1 MTTGRRL
8 VFGPFVLDA
17 GTQVLWRGGE
27 VVPLTPKAAA
37 LLLALVEKQGDVVG
51 KAELLA
57 RVWPDTVVE
66 EANLSVT
73 VSTLRKALG
82 PRDDGSPWVE
92 TVSRRGY
99 RFRAPVT
106 GAAPRRLALAVL
118 PFRSLAGAEEHLGLG
133 MADALINRLL
143 PLPGLV
149 VRPTGAVMRYAERV
163 TEPGEAARELGVEA
177 VVEGT
182 IQRDGGRLRVS
193 VRLIP
198 RTDELRPW
206 ADRFDVPFTDLFA
219 VEDAIAD
226 HVARALEPRLAPGAA
241 RAAADGPR
249 HVPSLP
255 AYEAY
260 LRGRLFWSRFSG
272 DGLQKAVA
280 SFQEAATLDPGYAE
294 PHAGL
299 ADAFLILAFTGMAP
313 PDALWPEARAAAEEA
328 LRRDPD
334 LAEARTALGFLR
346 LFQDWDWAGAR
357 RELDRAQAA
366 SPRDV
371 AVGQWR
377 GLFLAMA
384 GELEAARAEI
394 GRVREADPLSLVAGA
409 VAGLVH
415 ALAREHEAE
424 LALVRRAAELEP
436 DHFLAQWS
444 LGLACAHNGLFEEAV
459 AAHRRAVE
467 LAEGASVMKAVL
479 AWTLARAGRADE
491 ARRLLV
497 EIEAGS
503 GGAFAYQRATVL
515 AALGERE
522 AALTSLEQAAAARD
536 PWLVLIGVDPM
547 LDPLGGHPRLASLAA
562 RVRPAAG

>member
-1 MTTGRRL
+1 VTTGRRL
-8 VFGPFVLDA
+8 AFGPFVLDVE
-17 GTQVLWRGGE
+17 TQVLWRGGD

-37 LLLALVEKQGDVVG
+37 LLQALLEKQGDVVR

-73 VSTLRKALG
+73 VSALRKALG
-82 PRDDGSPWVE
+82 PREDGSVWVE

-106 GAAPRRLALAVL
+106 GVAPRRLALAVL
-118 PFRSLAGAEEHLGLG
+118 PFRSLAGAEDHLGLG

-149 VRPTGAVMRYAERV
+149 VRPTGAVMRYATRAV
-163 TEPGEAARELGVEA
+163 EPGEAARELGVEA

-193 VRLIP
+193 ARLVP

-219 VEDAIAD
+219 VEDAIAER
-226 HVARALEPRLAPGAA
+226 VARALEPRLAPGAA
-241 RAAADGPR
+241 PAGGRRNVPR
-249 HVPSLP
+249 LG

-260 LRGRLFWSRFSG
+260 LRGRLFWSRFNG
-272 DGLQKAVA
+272 EGLQKAVA
-280 SFQEAATLDPGYAE
+280 CFQEAATLDPGYAE

-299 ADAFLILAFTGMAP
+299 ADAFLILSFTGLAP

-334 LAEARTALGFLR
+334 LAEARIALGFLR
-346 LFQDWDWAGAR
+346 LFQDWDWPGAR
-357 RELDRAQAA
+357 RELDRAKAA
-366 SPRDV
+366 SPDSG

-384 GELEAARAEI
+384 GELEAARAEV
-394 GRVREADPLSLVAGA
+394 VRARESDPLSLVAGT

-436 DHFLAQWS
+436 DRFLAQWS

-491 ARRLLV
+491 ARARLA
-497 EIEAGS
+497 EIESGP

-536 PWLVLIGVDPM
+536 PWSVLIGVDPM
-547 LDPLGGHPRLASLAA
+547 LDPLRGDPRLASLAA
-562 RVRPAAG
+562 RVRRTAG

>member
-1 MTTGRRL
+1 VTTGRRL
-8 VFGPFVLDA
+8 AFGPFVLDA
-17 GTQVLWRGGE
+17 ETQVLWRGGD

-37 LLLALVEKQGDVVG
+37 LLQALVERQGDVVG

-73 VSTLRKALG
+73 VSNLRKALG
-82 PRDDGSPWVE
+82 PREDGSVWVE

-106 GAAPRRLALAVL
+106 GVAPRRLALAVL
-118 PFRSLAGAEEHLGLG
+118 PFRSLAGAEDHLGLG
-133 MADALINRLL
+133 MADALISRLL

-149 VRPTGAVMRYAERV
+149 VRPTGAVMRYTGRAAEA
-163 TEPGEAARELGVEA
+163 GEAARELGVEA

-193 VRLIP
+193 VHLVP
-198 RTDELRPW
+198 RTGELRPW
-206 ADRFDVPFTDLFA
+206 ADRFDVPYTDLFA

-226 HVARALEPRLAPGAA
+226 RVARALEPRLAPGAA
-241 RAAADGPR
+241 PAGGHRRVPR
-249 HVPSLP
+249 LD

-260 LRGRLFWSRFSG
+260 LRGRLFWSRFDG
-272 DGLQKAVA
+272 EGLQKAMA
-280 SFQEAATLDPGYAE
+280 CFQEAAELDPGYAE

-299 ADAFLILAFTGMAP
+299 ADAFLIVAFTGLAP
-313 PDALWPEARAAAEEA
+313 PDALWPEARGAAEEA

-334 LAEARTALGFLR
+334 LAEARIALGFLR
-346 LFQDWDWAGAR
+346 LFQDWDWPGAR
-357 RELDRAQAA
+357 RELDRALAA
-366 SPRDV
+366 SPDSA

-377 GLFLAMA
+377 ALFLAMA
-384 GELEAARAEI
+384 GELEAARAEV
-394 GRVREADPLSLVAGA
+394 GRARESDPLSLVAGL

-415 ALAREHEAE
+415 SLAREHEAE
-424 LALVRRAAELEP
+424 LTLVRRAAELEP
-436 DHFLAQWS
+436 GRFLAQWS
-444 LGLACAHNGLFEEAV
+444 LGLACAHNGLLDEAV

-467 LAEGASVMKAVL
+467 LAGGASMMKAVL

-491 ARRLLV
+491 ARAVLA
-497 EIEAGS
+497 EIESGS

-522 AALTSLEQAAAARD
+522 AALASLEQAAAARD
-536 PWLVLIGVDPM
+536 PWSVLIGVDPM
-547 LDPLGGHPRLASLAA
+547 LDPLRGDPRLASLAA
-562 RVRPAAG
+562 RVRRSAG